1 MNILGELRKNT
12 KGSLHIRKRSVLA
25 LVLLLSVATVL
36 AVVFCEF
43 PESFAQEPIVGGGQT
58 SSFYSFKTSTSPT
71 PTPTP
76 TPDPGQQQNN
86 NSGGNGGV
94 DDQIIALVV
103 VPEFGLGGGL
113 AALATCFAAFTLFI
127 RYKNHPKAA

>member
-58 SSFYSFKTSTSPT
+58 SSFYSFKTFTSPT
-71 PTPTP
+71 PTPDP
-76 TPDPGQQQNN
+76 TPDPGPQQNN
-86 NSGGNGGV
+86 NAGGNGATEAPT
-94 DDQIIALVV
+94 IALTV

-113 AALATCFAAFTLFI
+113 AALVTCFAAFTLFI
-127 RYKNHPKAA
+127 RYKKHPKAA